1 MKRNK
6 MLEYVKTLRDLTEG
20 NQIKWYFLGAYADQQ
35 RFNHD
40 LQLNHREIVF
50 SQSFFY
56 KEDETVVAL
65 LHERLKIPGRFRPS
79 EEISI
84 VMRMS
89 NDLPFYEL
97 REFSP
102 FTECFDN
109 PINEFSIQM
118 QLKSLQRTIE
128 HSFARRRVDKSIY
141 TNKLIQY
148 MDRVIAS
155 SKTHQS

>member
-1 MKRNK
+1 MKGNK
-6 MLEYVKTLRDLTEG
+6 MLEFVKTLRELTED
-20 NQIKWYFLGAYADQQ
+20 NQIKWYFLGSYADQQ
-35 RFNHD
+35 RLNYD
-40 LQLNHREIVF
+40 LQLNRREIIF

-65 LHERLKIPGRFRPS
+65 LHERLNNPGRFRPS
-79 EEISI
+79 DELFI
-84 VMRMS
+84 VMRAS

-109 PINEFSIQM
+109 PFNEFSIQM
-118 QLKSLQRTIE
+118 QLKSLQRAIG
-128 HSFARRRVDKSIY
+128 HSFARRKVDKSIY
-141 TNKLIQY
+141 TDKLIQY
-148 MDRVIAS
+148 MDRVVAS